1 MKESCFMIIISY
13 DISNDKKR
21 RHFQKYIEKF
31 GHRIQYS
38 VYEMENSNRILN
50 NVITQIENKF
60 EKQFDESDSVFIF
73 MLSTSCKVLKYGFP
87 RHEDKELCIVE

>member
-1 MKESCFMIIISY
+1 
-13 DISNDKKR
+13 
-21 RHFQKYIEKF
+21 
-31 GHRIQYS
+31 
-38 VYEMENSNRILN
+38 MENSNRILN